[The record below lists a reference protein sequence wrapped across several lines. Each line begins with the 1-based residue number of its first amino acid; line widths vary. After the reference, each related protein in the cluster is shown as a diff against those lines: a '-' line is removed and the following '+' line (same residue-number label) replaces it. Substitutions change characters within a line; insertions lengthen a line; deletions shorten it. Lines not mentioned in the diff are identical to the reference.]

1 MCTDGNPAP
10 FPHLLES
17 WKDEIMNGT
26 VAEPDDIRGAC
37 IFLASDASKYI
48 AGHDVPVDGG
58 VLKW

>member
-37 IFLASDASKYI
+37 IFLASDASKYMT
-48 AGHDVPVDGG
+48 GHDVPVDGG